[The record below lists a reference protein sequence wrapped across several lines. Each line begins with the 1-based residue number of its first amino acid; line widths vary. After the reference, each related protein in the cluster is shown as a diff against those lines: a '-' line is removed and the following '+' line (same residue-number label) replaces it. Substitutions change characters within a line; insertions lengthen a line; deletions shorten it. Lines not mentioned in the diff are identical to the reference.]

1 MSKRKDLTTE
11 AMIRNNK
18 TYLDYYDRLKL
29 LSTSL
34 FKYDGLDEIF
44 GFGASRFLE
53 NALFEKGRAVF
64 VKDDTKGYM
73 VCNVNPESTLNIYNL
88 PTKVR
93 AWNIGYSKTFDLDD
107 VVYIMNNDAQKPTS
121 STIELFAYRLYDV
134 QRTMEV
140 NLEAQKTPIAIETDD
155 KGVLTA
161 QNAYMQQSGN
171 MPVIFINKDM
181 DLGKKFNVMKTD
193 APYLLDKLTLY
204 KHEIWNECMTFLG
217 INNANTDKKQVVLT
231 PEIESNNDLI
241 NFYLNCFYEPRKR
254 AIDSLNEKFGLD
266 IQIDINRSSAEEFGL
281 LTNDIG
287 VEDNNG

>member
-107 VVYIMNNDAQKPTS
+107 VVYVMNNEAQKPTS

-266 IQIDINRSSAEEFGL
+266 IKIDINRSSAEEFGL

>member
-34 FKYDGLDEIF
+34 FKYDGLDEVF

>member
-34 FKYDGLDEIF
+34 FKYDELDEIF

-171 MPVIFINKDM
+171 MPVIFVNKDM

-266 IQIDINRSSAEEFGL
+266 IKIDINRSSAEEFGL

-287 VEDNNG
+287 VEDNG

>member
-1 MSKRKDLTTE
+1 
-11 AMIRNNK
+11 
-18 TYLDYYDRLKL
+18 
-29 LSTSL
+29 
-34 FKYDGLDEIF
+34 
-44 GFGASRFLE
+44 
-53 NALFEKGRAVF
+53 
-64 VKDDTKGYM
+64 
-73 VCNVNPESTLNIYNL
+73 
-88 PTKVR
+88 
-93 AWNIGYSKTFDLDD
+93 
-107 VVYIMNNDAQKPTS
+107 MNNEAQKPTS

-181 DLGKKFNVMKTD
+181 DLGKKFNVLNTD

-266 IQIDINRSSAEEFGL
+266 INIDINRSSAEEFGL